1 MRFFLF
7 EDLKGFRR
15 KSVSTRNF
23 PKLPTLVTPDI
34 YLFIFQRD
42 MGCRSAVTLTFLLQ
56 NFAFA
61 KNIFAFAN
69 FKYAF
74 AKIIFAK
81 AEK

>member
-1 MRFFLF
+1 M
-7 EDLKGFRR
+7 KGFGR

-34 YLFIFQRD
+34 YLFMFQRD
-42 MGCRSAVTLTFLLQ
+42 MGCRSAVTIVFSC

-74 AKIIFAK
+74 AKINFAK